1 MLWKHERPEFRS
13 VREMGHTH
21 HAHTYIHHTHS
32 IADFYGP
39 PTWRRYDVMCRYRS
53 TILDVAD
60 GVIMQLVRRN
70 CVSVVLHMTGHGRQ
84 RYSNMVISFMA
95 VRVCGY
101 ELSGGH
107 AGADN

>member
-39 PTWRRYDVMCRYRS
+39 PTWRRYDVIVSLSFDDLGRRRRRDNAISS
-53 TILDVAD
+53 T
-60 GVIMQLVRRN
+60 
-70 CVSVVLHMTGHGRQ
+70 
-84 RYSNMVISFMA
+84 
-95 VRVCGY
+95 
-101 ELSGGH
+101 
-107 AGADN
+107 